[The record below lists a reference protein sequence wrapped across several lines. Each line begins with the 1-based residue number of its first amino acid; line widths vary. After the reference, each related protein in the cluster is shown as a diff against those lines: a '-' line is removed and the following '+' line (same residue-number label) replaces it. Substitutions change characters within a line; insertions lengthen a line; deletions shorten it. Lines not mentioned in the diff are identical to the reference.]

1 MAAKQYNYI
10 DPLLIPLRERFVKA
24 FAMNPVDLEN
34 ITKSISL
41 IGWDNDQPVV
51 LARIGFFVGVDVQ
64 KSGAIYSDNV
74 FLIDGHTRRQGAINN
89 HKSRITYIIKSFHSE
104 DAAFDYIQG
113 LQFNRRNLTDKDKL
127 SILLSDPDGIANAK
141 NKKQYIAEKLHCSE
155 RSAAKFMAILKDPEK
170 LDAIMNEKESLNTA
184 ITMST
189 EKERKSKYASVIRKI
204 ENADDITPD
213 EVIELEKVVKELKK
227 KMRGMT

>member
-1 MAAKQYNYI
+1 
-10 DPLLIPLRERFVKA
+10 
-24 FAMNPVDLEN
+24 
-34 ITKSISL
+34 
-41 IGWDNDQPVV
+41 
-51 LARIGFFVGVDVQ
+51 
-64 KSGAIYSDNV
+64 
-74 FLIDGHTRRQGAINN
+74 
-89 HKSRITYIIKSFHSE
+89 
-104 DAAFDYIQG
+104 
-113 LQFNRRNLTDKDKL
+113 
-127 SILLSDPDGIANAK
+127 
-141 NKKQYIAEKLHCSE
+141 
-155 RSAAKFMAILKDPEK
+155 MAILKDPEK